1 MIPSGSCNVVTR
13 NGEVAAFTFSV
24 AATLVT
30 LPAALLTTTL
40 KVEPLSVVDVAE
52 VVKLAEAAP
61 LMATPFFCHW

>member
-1 MIPSGSCNVVTR
+1 MVTR

-24 AATLVT
+24 AAALVAV
-30 LPAALLTTTL
+30 PAELLTITL
-40 KVEPLSVVDVAE
+40 KVEPLSPVDVAE